1 MCCRSLCAERSHLF
15 GLLRLT
21 LVGGS
26 SPAGVGAATTHVAAT
41 AATRALVNET
51 MAKKRIMLVRKDEV
65 QVGGALADRKRGGKV
80 NHCMALYVFRPASRP
95 RS

>member
-21 LVGGS
+21 FVGAS

-51 MAKKRIMLVRKDEV
+51 MAKKRIIVVRRDVV
-65 QVGGALADRKRGGKV
+65 QVEDALAGRNTGGKGNNSV
-80 NHCMALYVFRPASRP
+80 AFYVFRPAERP